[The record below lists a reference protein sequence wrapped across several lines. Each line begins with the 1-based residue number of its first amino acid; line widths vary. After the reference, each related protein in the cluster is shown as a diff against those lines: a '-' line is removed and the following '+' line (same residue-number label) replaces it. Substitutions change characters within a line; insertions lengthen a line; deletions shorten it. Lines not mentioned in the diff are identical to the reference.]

1 MSAQGVRMWMRTA
14 ALALLAFV
22 LCVSLAGSA
31 QAGTSVKPGHKSGHH
46 GKASFKPRKGP
57 AGLAFYKPPKRWP
70 KGHGKL
76 IWSRRI
82 KPATPAAGIKSTRL
96 LLYTS
101 KTAQG
106 KRTAVSGYLSVPK
119 GRAPKGGWP
128 VITWAH
134 GTTGIAD
141 VCAPT
146 RSITS
151 GPPESFVT
159 DWVAR
164 GYAVVAT
171 DYQGLGTPG
180 RHQYLVGKSEGR
192 SVLDVIRA
200 ARQLDR
206 SLGRRFIV
214 TGVSQGGQAALF
226 SSSLAG
232 SWTPDL
238 RLRGTI
244 SYAPGS
250 HLAEQAALL
259 PLLTS
264 PSPLSAVA
272 ALIFSGATVASPD
285 LKPQAILSDPALA
298 LFPQVNRICLPQLSL
313 GDSFGGLA
321 PSTLIREGADTT
333 GLTRVLKS
341 MNPAVKIKGPVLLAQ
356 GTADTTAIPMYT
368 DALKG
373 ELDAK
378 GDEVTY
384 RKYEG
389 VDHGGIVDAA
399 QPEAIAFFKD
409 RLPVKP
415 GRR

>member
-1 MSAQGVRMWMRTA
+1 MWVRTG
-14 ALALLAFV
+14 ALALLAMIV
-22 LCVSLAGSA
+22 CAGLIGSA
-31 QAGTSVKPGHKSGHH
+31 QAAAGPVKSGHKPGHH
-46 GKASFKPRKGP
+46 GKKTVKPRKGP

-76 IWSRRI
+76 IWSRQI
-82 KPATPAAGIKSTRL
+82 KPATPVPGIKSTRL

-106 KRTAVSGYLSVPK
+106 KRTAVSGYVSVPRGK
-119 GRAPKGGWP
+119 APKGGWP

-141 VCAPT
+141 ICAPT

-151 GPPESFVT
+151 APPESFVR

-164 GYAVVAT
+164 GYAVAAT

-200 ARQLDR
+200 ARQLDH
-206 SLGRRFIV
+206 SLGRRFVV
-214 TGVSQGGQAALF
+214 TGASQGGQSALF
-226 SSSLAG
+226 ASSIAG

-250 HLAEQAALL
+250 HFAEQAALL
-259 PLLTS
+259 PLLTA
-264 PSPLSAVA
+264 PSSLSAVA
-272 ALIFSGATVASPD
+272 ALILSGATTSPD
-285 LKPQAILSDPALA
+285 VMPAAILTDPALA

-313 GDSFGGLA
+313 ADSFGGLP

-333 GLTRVLKS
+333 ALNRVLET

-356 GTADTTAIPMYT
+356 GTSDATAIPMYT
-368 DALKG
+368 DALNG
-373 ELDAK
+373 ELESK
-378 GDEVTY
+378 GDYVTY

-399 QPEAIAFFKD
+399 QPEALAFFKR
-409 RLPVKP
+409 RLPTSAA
-415 GRR
+415 GR